1 MGMCGAGVVTYGGLC
16 DGDMW
21 GESGRVGCIRSIV

>member
-1 MGMCGAGVVTYGGLC
+1 MGAVVLATYGSLC

-21 GESGRVGCIRSIV
+21 GESGRVGSECGG